1 MAQTVSSKRKPPTFQ
16 HLPEQKGKHY
26 LFLFR
31 QTLRTEVFAVA
42 KKLKK
47 LWVEKQKIKSKWKAQ
62 KRKEGIITRQDDIT
76 TTGTGQPE
84 TVNADNESEDDE
96 VENSNTNATPEVE
109 SEPESTPAPPP
120 KRKKLSKAAAEEEE
134 AEKPSLRELQRQ
146 AYSPASLHHYK
157 SDPLHRHRG
166 RGSSFG
172 NRGGRGGGSD
182 RGRGSRGGR
191 GSNGRGQIRGRGGGQ
206 PDMRLRM
213 SAMLEKIKQDMS

>member
-1 MAQTVSSKRKPPTFQ
+1 MK
-16 HLPEQKGKHY
+16 
-26 LFLFR
+26 
-31 QTLRTEVFAVA
+31 TEVIATA

-62 KRKEGIITRQDDIT
+62 KRKEGIVTRRDDIT
-76 TTGTGQPE
+76 TTSTSQPE
-84 TVNADNESEDDE
+84 EAGADNESEDDE
-96 VENSNTNATPEVE
+96 NVEDPHTNSTPVPE
-109 SEPESTPAPPP
+109 SEPELTPAPPP
-120 KRKKLSKAAAEEEE
+120 KRKKLSKGADEVEEEP
-134 AEKPSLRELQRQ
+134 EKPSLRELQRQ

-166 RGSSFG
+166 RGGGSFG

-191 GSNGRGQIRGRGGGQ
+191 GSNGRGQSRGRGRGQ

-213 SAMLEKIKQDMS
+213 SAMLEKIKHDMS